1 MEKMKTYLKNV
12 AEYSRWQILCLGIQ
26 LFLLLLVLVFMG
38 CTASQVSQVEHGI
51 EAVAA
56 LDSKTHSVLTTVEIS
71 SIILHKFSELH
82 RAGVDQEIIDEIRDA
97 MHEVHAITD
106 KHHKEHIK

>member
-1 MEKMKTYLKNV
+1 MEKIKLFG
-12 AEYSRWQILCLGIQ
+12 ILLIV
-26 LFLLLLVLVFMG
+26 VLMG

-56 LDSKTHSVLTTVEIS
+56 LDSKTHSILTTVEVS
-71 SIILHKFSELH
+71 SIILHKLSELH
-82 RAGVDQEIIDEIRDA
+82 RAGVDKEIIDEIRDA
-97 MHEVHAITD
+97 MHEVHALTD